1 MSVVLLDTSVASL
14 LHPRKKSDA
23 LRAKYEPHMRDQTL
37 ALSFQTVAELW
48 DWAEKNNWGAK
59 AREGLDAFI
68 RRFLVIPYDYDL
80 AKTWAAVMA
89 GSRAAGRRLEA
100 GDCWIIATA
109 VHRDIPLLSHDR
121 DMIGRPIKGLNVVS
135 YLDSE
140 TPKADGSSSAPPG
153 QREASHEPDSSQ
165 QRGEADSGRS
175 VRPDP

>member
-14 LHPRKKSDA
+14 LHPKKKSDA

-48 DWAEKNNWGAK
+48 DWAQKNNWGAK

-80 AKTWAAVMA
+80 AKTWAVVMSA
-89 GSRAAGRRLEA
+89 SRAAGRRLEA

-109 VHRDIPLLSHDR
+109 VHRDIPLLAHDR
-121 DMIGRPIKGLNVVS
+121 HMVGRSIKGLNVVN
-135 YLDSE
+135 YLNAQNG
-140 TPKADGSSSAPPG
+140 TA
-153 QREASHEPDSSQ
+153 
-165 QRGEADSGRS
+165 
-175 VRPDP
+175 